1 LEKLI
6 MNNFLSASQ
15 VVSLVA
21 AVGDKRTV
29 IVEGENG
36 IGKTALFHALRKL
49 PKFADHIAVQPID
62 CTQLSDGSVWMPDLD
77 RENGVSRELPNE
89 RFGVSAF
96 NQLGVNNSKPI
107 LVGLDEI
114 AKAPQFI
121 KNVLAPIIYE
131 RRVGNLSMPEGSVVV
146 CFTNLSVEGL
156 GDSIQAHLRNRL
168 VFVKMRKPSCDE
180 WVKWATDNGVNPM
193 IIAFVSNEPRVMQS
207 FLDYEKGGMFEGKDL
222 SKDNGFIFNPKS
234 MQLAYA
240 TPRSL
245 VAASDILDAG
255 LGVLDDDTLEAA
267 LVGTVGATTAQALSS
282 FIRFGREICEYSR
295 VIKSPDTAPLSDNP
309 TAQLI
314 QVFQFVTRVADR
326 TEAEAIV
333 KYVWRMRAEMQSIF
347 CNTVATSQRVAMF
360 ATINEFGR
368 MLAEHKI
375 FFSTK

>member
-1 LEKLI
+1 
-6 MNNFLSASQ
+6 MNQFLSASQ
-15 VVSLVA
+15 VVSLIA

-36 IGKTALFHALRKL
+36 IGKTALFHMLRKL

-146 CFTNLSVEGL
+146 CFTNLSIEGL

-168 VFVKMRKPSCDE
+168 VFVKMRKPSADE

-347 CNTVATSQRVAMF
+347 CNTVATSQRVALF

>member
-1 LEKLI
+1 
-6 MNNFLSASQ
+6 MNQFLSASQ
-15 VVSLVA
+15 VVSLIA

-36 IGKTALFHALRKL
+36 IGKTALFHMLRKL

-89 RFGVSAF
+89 RFGVSAS

-146 CFTNLSVEGL
+146 CFTNLSIEGL

-168 VFVKMRKPSCDE
+168 VFVKMRKPSADE
-180 WVKWATDNGVNPM
+180 WVKWATDNRVNPM

-255 LGVLDDDTLEAA
+255 IGVLDDDTLEAA
-267 LVGTVGATTAQALSS
+267 LTGTVGATTAEALAS

-333 KYVWRMRAEMQSIF
+333 RYVWRMRAEMQSIF

>member
-1 LEKLI
+1 
-6 MNNFLSASQ
+6 MNNFLSAQQ
-15 VVSLVA
+15 VLNLIA
-21 AVGDKRTV
+21 TVGHKRTV

-36 IGKTALFHALRKL
+36 IGKTALFHQLKRM
-49 PKFADHIAVQPID
+49 PQFANHIAVDPID

-89 RFGVSAF
+89 RFGVSKF
-96 NQLGVNNSKPI
+96 NQRGINGGKPI
-107 LVGLDEI
+107 MVFLDEI
-114 AKAPQFI
+114 AKSPQFI
-121 KNVLAPIIYE
+121 KNVLAPIVYE
-131 RRVGNLSMPEGSVVV
+131 QRVGNYHFVEGSVVF
-146 CFTNLSVEGL
+146 CATNLAVEGL

-168 VFVKMRKPSCDE
+168 VFVKMRKPTADE
-180 WVKWATDNGVNPM
+180 WVKWATDNGINPM
-193 IIAFVSNEPRVMQS
+193 VIAFVSNEPRVMQS
-207 FLDYEKGGMFEGKDL
+207 FMDYEKGGMFEGKDL

-245 VAASDILDAG
+245 VAASDILNTG

-282 FIRFGREICEYSR
+282 FIRFGREICEYAR

>member
-1 LEKLI
+1 
-6 MNNFLSASQ
+6 MNQFLSASQ
-15 VVSLVA
+15 VVSLIA
-21 AVGDKRTV
+21 AIGDKRTV

-146 CFTNLSVEGL
+146 CFTNLSIEGL

-168 VFVKMRKPSCDE
+168 VFVKMRKPSADE

-255 LGVLDDDTLEAA
+255 LGVLDDETIEAA
-267 LVGTVGATTAQALSS
+267 LVGTVGATTAEALSS

>member
-1 LEKLI
+1 
-6 MNNFLSASQ
+6 MQNFLSAQQ
-15 VVSLVA
+15 VLNLIA
-21 AVGDKRTV
+21 TIGHKRTV

-36 IGKTALFHALRKL
+36 IGKTALFHQLKRM
-49 PKFADHIAVQPID
+49 PQFADHIAVDPID

-89 RFGVSAF
+89 RFGVSKT
-96 NQLGVNNSKPI
+96 NQRGINGGKPI
-107 LVGLDEI
+107 IVFLDEL
-114 AKAPQFI
+114 AKSPQFI
-121 KNVLAPIIYE
+121 KNVLAPIVYE
-131 RRVGNLSMPEGSVVV
+131 QRVGNYHFVEGSVV
-146 CFTNLSVEGL
+146 FAATNLSIEGL

-168 VFVKMRKPSCDE
+168 VFVKMRKPTADE
-180 WVKWATDNGVNPM
+180 WVKWATDHGINPM
-193 IIAFVSNEPRVMQS
+193 VIAFVSNEPRVMQS
-207 FLDYEKGGMFEGKDL
+207 FIDYEKGGMFEGKDL

-245 VAASDILDAG
+245 VAASDILNEG

-282 FIRFGREICEYSR
+282 FIRFGREICDYAR

-347 CNTVATSQRVAMF
+347 CNTVATSTRVAMF

-368 MLAEHKI
+368 MLADHKI

>member
-1 LEKLI
+1 

-15 VVSLVA
+15 VVSLIA

-49 PKFADHIAVQPID
+49 PKFVDHIAVQPID

-146 CFTNLSVEGL
+146 CFTNLSIEGL

-207 FLDYEKGGMFEGKDL
+207 FLEYEKGGMFEGKDL

-255 LGVLDDDTLEAA
+255 IGVLDDDTLEAA
-267 LVGTVGATTAQALSS
+267 LVGTVGATTAEALSS

-347 CNTVATSQRVAMF
+347 CNTVATSQRVALF

>member
-1 LEKLI
+1 
-6 MNNFLSASQ
+6 MNQFLSASQ
-15 VVSLVA
+15 VVSLIA

-146 CFTNLSVEGL
+146 CFTNLSIEGL

-168 VFVKMRKPSCDE
+168 VFVKMRKPSADE

-347 CNTVATSQRVAMF
+347 CNTVATSQRVALF

>member
-1 LEKLI
+1 
-6 MNNFLSASQ
+6 MNKFLSASQ

-21 AVGDKRTV
+21 AIGDKRTV

-146 CFTNLSVEGL
+146 CFTNLSIEGL

-180 WVKWATDNGVNPM
+180 WIKWATDNGINPM
-193 IIAFVSNEPRVMQS
+193 VIAFVNNEPRVMQS
-207 FLDYEKGGMFEGKDL
+207 FLEYEKGGMFEGKDL

-267 LVGTVGATTAQALSS
+267 LVGTVGATTAEALAS

-347 CNTVATSQRVAMF
+347 CNTVATSQRVALF

>member
-1 LEKLI
+1 

-21 AVGDKRTV
+21 AIGDKRTV

-146 CFTNLSVEGL
+146 CFTNLSIEGL

-180 WVKWATDNGVNPM
+180 WVKWATDNGINPM
-193 IIAFVSNEPRVMQS
+193 VIAFVNNEPRVMQS
-207 FLDYEKGGMFEGKDL
+207 FLEYEKGGMFEGKDL

-267 LVGTVGATTAQALSS
+267 LVGTVGATTAEALAS

-347 CNTVATSQRVAMF
+347 CNTVATSQRVALF

>member
-1 LEKLI
+1 
-6 MNNFLSASQ
+6 MNQFLSASQ
-15 VVSLVA
+15 VVSLIA

-146 CFTNLSVEGL
+146 CFTNLSIEGL

-267 LVGTVGATTAQALSS
+267 LVGTVGATTAEALSS

-347 CNTVATSQRVAMF
+347 CNTVATSTRVALF

>member
-1 LEKLI
+1 
-6 MNNFLSASQ
+6 MNQFLSASQ
-15 VVSLVA
+15 VVSLIA

-36 IGKTALFHALRKL
+36 IGKTALFHMLRKL

-89 RFGVSAF
+89 RFGVSAS

-146 CFTNLSVEGL
+146 CFTNLSIEGL

-168 VFVKMRKPSCDE
+168 VFVKMRKPSADE

-255 LGVLDDDTLEAA
+255 LGVLDDETLEAA
-267 LVGTVGATTAQALSS
+267 LKGTVGATTAEALSS

-295 VIKSPDTAPLSDNP
+295 VIKTPDTAPLSDNP

>member
-1 LEKLI
+1 
-6 MNNFLSASQ
+6 MNKFLSASQ
-15 VVSLVA
+15 VVSLIA

-146 CFTNLSVEGL
+146 CFTNLSIEGL

-180 WVKWATDNGVNPM
+180 WVKWATDNGINPM
-193 IIAFVSNEPRVMQS
+193 VIAFVNNEPRVMQS

-267 LVGTVGATTAQALSS
+267 LVGTVGATTAEALAS

-347 CNTVATSQRVAMF
+347 CNTVATSQRVALF

>member
-1 LEKLI
+1 

-15 VVSLVA
+15 VVSLIA

-146 CFTNLSVEGL
+146 CFTNLSIEGL

-180 WVKWATDNGVNPM
+180 WVKWATDNGINPM
-193 IIAFVSNEPRVMQS
+193 VIAFVNNEPRVMQS

-255 LGVLDDDTLEAA
+255 IGVLDDDTLEAA
-267 LVGTVGATTAQALSS
+267 LVGTVGATTAEALAS

-347 CNTVATSQRVAMF
+347 CNTVATSQRVALF

>member
-1 LEKLI
+1 
-6 MNNFLSASQ
+6 MQNFLSTQQ
-15 VVSLVA
+15 VLNLIA
-21 AVGDKRTV
+21 TIGHKRTV

-36 IGKTALFHALRKL
+36 IGKTALFHQLKRM
-49 PKFADHIAVQPID
+49 PQFANHIAVDPID

-77 RENGVSRELPNE
+77 RENGISRELPNE
-89 RFGVSAF
+89 RFGVSKF
-96 NQLGVNNSKPI
+96 NQRGINGAKPI
-107 LVGLDEI
+107 MVFLDEL
-114 AKAPQFI
+114 AKSPQFI
-121 KNVLAPIIYE
+121 KNVLAPIVYE
-131 RRVGNLSMPEGSVVV
+131 HRVGNFHFVEGSVIVAA
-146 CFTNLSVEGL
+146 TNLAIEGL

-168 VFVKMRKPSCDE
+168 VFVKMRKPTSEE
-180 WVKWATDNGVNPM
+180 WVKWATDNGINPM
-193 IIAFVSNEPRVMQS
+193 VIAFVNNEPRVMQS
-207 FLDYEKGGMFEGKDL
+207 FMDYEKGGMFEGKDL

-234 MQLAYA
+234 TQLAYA

-245 VAASDILDAG
+245 VAASDILNAG
-255 LGVLDDDTLEAA
+255 LGVLDDETLEAA

-282 FIRFGREICEYSR
+282 FIRFGRDICEYAR
-295 VIKSPDTAPLSDNP
+295 VIKNPDTAPLSDNP

-360 ATINEFGR
+360 ATISEFGR
-368 MLAEHKI
+368 MLADHKI

>member
-1 LEKLI
+1 

-15 VVSLVA
+15 VVSLIA

-146 CFTNLSVEGL
+146 CFTNLSIEGL

-180 WVKWATDNGVNPM
+180 WVKWATDNGINPM
-193 IIAFVSNEPRVMQS
+193 VIAFVNNEPRVMQS

-255 LGVLDDDTLEAA
+255 IGVLDDDTLEAA
-267 LVGTVGATTAQALSS
+267 LVGTVGATTAEALAS